1 MLSPL
6 AYSRAGRGEPLVLI
20 HGIGH
25 RRQAWSPVFRRLAEH
40 FDVIAVDLP
49 GFGESPPLR
58 GVPTTMANVLRA
70 LEENFEAWG
79 IERPHVVGNSLGG
92 AIALHL
98 GDQGLARSVIA
109 LSPGGFFRVSGALRA
124 MFVLLVLKLGSH
136 APERL
141 LRRLAYSK
149 LGRWLSGVPLYAA
162 PDRYSPEAALADAL
176 AMRRGQAFWP
186 TYRQI
191 LLFRYRGG
199 VPVPTTIAWGTLD
212 RLLSPRQAERARVA
226 LPGAVHLTIDGAGH
240 VPMGDRP
247 EDVVTIIRLTAARAG

>member
-1 MLSPL
+1 M
-6 AYSRAGRGEPLVLI
+6 LI

-40 FDVIAVDLP
+40 FDVIAADLP

-79 IERPHVVGNSLGG
+79 MSGRTSS
-92 AIALHL
+92 ATRSAARSRCTL

-124 MFVLLVLKLGSH
+124 MFVLLALKLGSH

-141 LRRLAYSK
+141 LRRLAYSE

-162 PDRYSPEAALADAL
+162 PDRYSPKAALADAF

-186 TYRQI
+186 TYRPI

-199 VPVPTTIAWGTLD
+199 VPVPTTIVWGTLD

-226 LPGAVHLTIDGAGH
+226 LPDAVHLTIDGAGH